1 MKHLKEFVEFTT
13 NEAFVESFNE
23 KVLSATT
30 KEEVKKYYPNA
41 KFGIGKPSHFF
52 GEFEPINENEA
63 IQKLADEL
71 DAEVFDAYSDGIV
84 VKAYSTDR
92 VWDDGVPVLK
102 YISRSSPK
110 NVKLPREFKVIDDE
124 KYGWW
129 YFNIGKKWYG
139 IKQNEYDNYPPFDM

>member
-1 MKHLKEFVEFTT
+1 M
-13 NEAFVESFNE
+13 A
-23 KVLSATT
+23 
-30 KEEVKKYYPNA
+30 KKLYRV
-41 KFGIGKPSHFF
+41 
-52 GEFEPINENEA
+52 NENEA

-102 YISRSSPK
+102 YISRSSSK
-110 NVKLPREFKVIDDE
+110 NVKLPKEFKVVDDE